1 MVVAVVRAGIL
12 ANPLLTTSGIPSG
25 TFCSEGAEVPLY
37 SRQRLARLPS
47 ATVEKEN
54 HVSPKIEIDGILRK
68 TSAPILT
75 QNYPLSFVSKSKVKT
90 AFNNKPT
97 KGVL

>member
-12 ANPLLTTSGIPSG
+12 VNPLLTTSGIPSG
-25 TFCSEGAEVPLY
+25 TCRSEGAEVPLY
-37 SRQRLARLPS
+37 SRQRLALLPS
-47 ATVEKEN
+47 ATVDKEKRL
-54 HVSPKIEIDGILRK
+54 SPKIEIDGILLK
-68 TSAPILT
+68 TSALTLT
-75 QNYPLSFVSKSKVKT
+75 QNYPLYFVSKSKVKA